1 MDMPTTDEQ
10 GRVMSLSEALRMAK
24 EQGQIKGKE
33 TGGLKHSEGMSE
45 ADFVA
50 MYQKQQQDNLRA
62 ELLVLLFVPKSFDY
76 QLMYQQRF
84 RYIFVD
90 LYRWLDLLFHY

>member
-1 MDMPTTDEQ
+1 
-10 GRVMSLSEALRMAK
+10 MAK

-50 MYQKQQQDNLRA
+50 MYQKQQQDNLR
-62 ELLVLLFVPKSFDY
+62 ELLGAEDVDVAHTAGEERIS
-76 QLMYQQRF
+76 QRQ
-84 RYIFVD
+84 RKWKAVTVKEAKKIVELVD
-90 LYRWLDLLFHY
+90 KYEEVE